1 MAAPS
6 FTGGAEHGECPL
18 RWPQTVA
25 PSGRMARNQAVQPVA
40 DGFLGRNPVD
50 LAFPAFSGLA
60 LQFREDRRRGLPS
73 A

>member
-25 PSGRMARNQAVQPVA
+25 PSGRMARNQAVQPAA

-50 LAFPAFSGLA
+50 LAFPAFS
-60 LQFREDRRRGLPS
+60 
-73 A
+73 